1 MQAETVERDKRHKRL
16 LPSPFGE
23 RILLTMHPTLLVGPY
38 DWQPERLPESEFRE
52 RIQALWEKTSD
63 PACSAIIVYG
73 DSRHHA
79 ELAYLSN
86 FVPKLGPALMFIPRE
101 GGPKLLVSGAPNM
114 LSAARRLTWI
124 EAVEPLRDAGKTIVQ
139 WMDKPAGSG
148 ENISRNR
155 PALIGGDYMR
165 GAFHASFMEA
175 FGAADYPCD
184 ATSSLHALMRCKS
197 SRELAFIREG
207 CAILDAAMKALA
219 KAHRAGAGITAAVLE
234 AERAAN
240 QLGAQDV
247 RTLFS
252 VDGGR
257 TLRPFEETIDSTV
270 DTLQAYI
277 AVRHVDY
284 WVEGFV
290 SSPISKHPVSVT
302 AAEALK
308 AVIVRATAGTKCGD
322 LARLAAEAIRPY
334 SAHAITTGN
343 IGNGIGLS
351 LEEEPKFS
359 ANSEE
364 TLRADEVYTLRVG
377 ASDGQKNHSIVSAMV
392 AVHQGGNELL
402 WSAV

>member
-1 MQAETVERDKRHKRL
+1 
-16 LPSPFGE
+16 
-23 RILLTMHPTLLVGPY
+23 MHPTLLVGPY
-38 DWQPERLPESEFRE
+38 DWQPERLPKSEFLD
-52 RIQALWEKTSD
+52 RIRALWNKISD
-63 PACSAIIVYG
+63 RTCSAVIIYG

-79 ELAYLSN
+79 ELMYLSN
-86 FVPKLGPALMFIPRE
+86 FIPKLGPALMFIPRE
-101 GGPKLLVSGAPNM
+101 GGPKLIVSGAPKM

-124 EAVEPLRDAGKTIVQ
+124 QEIQPLRDAGKTIVQ
-139 WMDKPAGSG
+139 WMDKSAGSG
-148 ENISRNR
+148 ENVFRNR
-155 PALIGGDYMR
+155 TALIGGDHMR
-165 GAFHASFMEA
+165 AAFHASFMGA

-184 ATSSLHALMRCKS
+184 VTSSLHALMRCKS
-197 SRELAFIREG
+197 ARELAFIREG
-207 CAILDAAMKALA
+207 CAILDAAMKALTEA
-219 KAHRAGAGITAAVLE
+219 RGAGTGITAVVLE

-240 QLGAQDV
+240 HLGAQDV

-257 TLRPFEETIDSTV
+257 TLRPFEESIDFTV

-277 AVRHVDY
+277 AVRHVGY

-290 SSPISKHPVSVT
+290 SSPSSKHPVSVT

-322 LARLAAEAIRPY
+322 LARLAAENIRPY
-334 SAHAITTGN
+334 GAHGITTRN

-377 ASDGQKNHSIVSAMV
+377 ASDGQENHSIVSAMV
-392 AVHQGGNELL
+392 AVHQSGNELL